1 MTLPSLS
8 LLRCFD
14 AAARYESYADAA
26 EELGLSVGGV
36 SRQVKALEVHLGV
49 NLFRREGRGVRL
61 TTAGEALA
69 PRVHEDLERLS
80 LTVEA
85 AKALG
90 SLPKMLSITAPS
102 TFSERWLVPRLKQYR
117 DAHKDVALVVKTRAE
132 PFDLVTEKVDV
143 AIHFGAMDWPGAQL
157 TPLCPENLTLV
168 AAPSFLDGQG
178 GTVPEI
184 VSHRHRLHLT
194 TRPHMWEGFV
204 ASLSKQTKGI
214 QEGTYFDEFNLL
226 IAAATAGMGLAIIP
240 SYMIEKEIATGA
252 LRVLASV
259 PDDSNRSYYIAT
271 QPATGSK
278 LVSDFIIWLK
288 GQVSGKYTIDQM
300 ISSDNG

>member
-1 MTLPSLS
+1 MTIPSLS
-8 LLRCFD
+8 LLRCFE

-36 SRQVKALEVHLGV
+36 SRQVKALEAHLGV

-69 PRVHEDLERLS
+69 PRVHEDLERLN

-117 DAHKDVALVVKTRAE
+117 DLNKDVALVVKTRSE

-168 AAPSFLDGQG
+168 AAPEFLKGKS
-178 GTVPEI
+178 EL
-184 VSHRHRLHLT
+184 VSHLILNHHRLHLT
-194 TRPHMWEGFV
+194 TRPHMWKGFA
-204 ASLSKQTKGI
+204 ASLSLETKGI
-214 QEGTYFDEFNLL
+214 QQGTYFDEFNLL

-240 SYMIEKEIATGA
+240 SYMIEKEIATGT

-259 PDDSNRSYYIAT
+259 PDDSDRSYYIAT
-271 QPATGSK
+271 QPASGSK
-278 LVSDFIIWLK
+278 LVSDFITWLK
-288 GQVSGKYTIDQM
+288 GQVSGKHTIDHL
-300 ISSDNG
+300 IDPK